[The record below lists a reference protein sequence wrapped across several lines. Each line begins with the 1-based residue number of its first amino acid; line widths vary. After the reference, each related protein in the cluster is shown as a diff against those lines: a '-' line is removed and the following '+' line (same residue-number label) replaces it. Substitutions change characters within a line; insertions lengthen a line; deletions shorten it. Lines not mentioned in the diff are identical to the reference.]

1 MIYST
6 LPAQASPPRP
16 HPGVIQK
23 LNTKMPRNQKLPGLY
38 FLQSPALVP
47 ERRCQTVLICPS
59 LRRSKRRQQEEPPP
73 RPGLNPR
80 EEPELYRAAIG
91 SGQLRFPAREQCDLL
106 FTHPNLARRS
116 PAGAAGRSPRPHTPR
131 CSSCRVL
138 QGQEHPT
145 RSLLTASAAQPGD
158 ASPAAPALKA
168 SAMPFP
174 ASRSLISALFPP

>member
-23 LNTKMPRNQKLPGLY
+23 LNAKMPRNQKLPGLY

-91 SGQLRFPAREQCDLL
+91 SGQSRFPARDQCDLL
-106 FTHPNLARRS
+106 
-116 PAGAAGRSPRPHTPR
+116 
-131 CSSCRVL
+131 SC
-138 QGQEHPT
+138 
-145 RSLLTASAAQPGD
+145 
-158 ASPAAPALKA
+158 PAAPRTPLPGRSCRALPTA
-168 SAMPFP
+168 SHPSLQLLP
-174 ASRSLISALFPP
+174 CPSRSRTPNAISPHRERSTAR